1 MAFYRFAELIVEMEP
16 KYPTLTAQAAAYL
29 IHADQEQITPDIRIM
44 PGPEYIDEIKSV
56 YPSITPDQ
64 CEYMRYGSIFYRGLL
79 RHDGMLLHSSAVAL
93 DGRAYLFSASPGT
106 GKSTHT
112 AIWTRVFGDRAFIIN
127 DDKPALRWINGV
139 LCACGTPFSGKSPLN
154 KNVCVPVG
162 GICILERGETNRI
175 EALDSAKAI
184 PLIFEQTTRRLAEI
198 NMERLLSMLERVM
211 AAVPLWRMQCNISD
225 DAAYMAA
232 SAMAGIEI

>member
-16 KYPTLTAQAAAYL
+16 KYPTLTAQSAAYL
-29 IHADQEQITPDIRIM
+29 INEDSQHITPDIRIM
-44 PGPEYIDEIKSV
+44 PKPEYIDEIKKT
-56 YPSITPDQ
+56 YPDITPNQ

-79 RHDGMLLHSSAVAL
+79 RYDGMLLHSSAVAL

-112 AIWTRVFGDRAFIIN
+112 AAWVRVFGDRAFIIN
-127 DDKPALRWINGV
+127 DDKPALRWINGE

-162 GICILERGETNRI
+162 GICMLERGETNSI
-175 EALDSAKAI
+175 EPITSSKAI
-184 PLIFEQTTRRLAEI
+184 PLIFEQTTRLLAEI
-198 NMERLLSMLERVM
+198 NMERLLSMLERVTSS
-211 AAVPLWRMQCNISD
+211 VPLWRMQCTISD
-225 DAAYMAA
+225 DAARMAA
-232 SAMAGIEI
+232 SAMAGI